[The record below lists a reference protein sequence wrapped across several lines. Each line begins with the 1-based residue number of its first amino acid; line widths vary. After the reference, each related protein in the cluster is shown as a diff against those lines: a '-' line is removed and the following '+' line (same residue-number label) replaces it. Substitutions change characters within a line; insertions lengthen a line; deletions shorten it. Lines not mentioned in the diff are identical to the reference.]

1 MKLSRFLLIIFL
13 GVVAIFFRPFI
24 LEGKIP
30 IPADTIVGMYH
41 PWRDVVWDNLVAGVP
56 FKNFLITD
64 PVRQQYPW
72 RKLATDAFKN
82 KQLPLWN
89 PYNFAGTPLLA
100 NFQSAAFY
108 PLNVLFAF
116 LPFSY
121 AWGFLI
127 FLQPLLAGIFLF
139 LYLRE
144 LRLGRASSLLGALA
158 FSFSGFFIAWLEWG
172 TILHSALWLPLILLS
187 IEKMVSR
194 PANRRWMIVFI
205 FSLVASFFA
214 GHLQTFFY
222 VFVFNLVY
230 LIWKLSQLRT
240 NRLKILLSFA
250 ISYLLFVI
258 VSSIQW
264 QPTWEFINLSARNID
279 QIDWRIPGWF
289 IPWQNLV
296 QFFAPDFFGNPA
308 TLNYWGVWNYGE
320 FIGYVGVVPLLL
332 AFLAVF
338 RRPKGVV
345 GFFAVFGLLALTF
358 ALPTPWA
365 KLPYWLKIPLISTS
379 QPTRLLLIVDF
390 CLAVLAAFGLEK
402 LLTEK
407 AKFKSALFLVAA
419 LGFLWLAALLLPQ
432 IVPGLTTN
440 LAISQRNLILPTIVL
455 AGGLG
460 ILGLVRFQRFPR
472 HLALGLLLAL
482 VCFDLIRFGW
492 KFTPFTKGE
501 WIFPS
506 IETTSFL
513 KEDKTIFRFMSA
525 DKRILPPNFSVVY
538 DLQTVDGY
546 DPLYLARYGELI
558 AASERGRPD
567 ISFPFGFNR
576 IVTPQNFNS
585 RIVDLLNVKYV
596 LSLTDLSSPKLGLV
610 FKEGETRVY
619 YNKEF
624 FPRAF
629 MVYNFRFAESRQKAI
644 ELLMDEKIDLRKK
657 VILEENLPIDL
668 LKLTNEK
675 IANNVIIE
683 AYQPNEVA
691 IEVDTAQKGF
701 LVLTDSYYPG
711 WRAKIDGRQTKIYQ
725 ADYNFRA
732 IIVPSGKHIITFE
745 YEN

>member
-1 MKLSRFLLIIFL
+1 
-13 GVVAIFFRPFI
+13 
-24 LEGKIP
+24 
-30 IPADTIVGMYH
+30 
-41 PWRDVVWDNLVAGVP
+41 
-56 FKNFLITD
+56 
-64 PVRQQYPW
+64 
-72 RKLATDAFKN
+72 
-82 KQLPLWN
+82 
-89 PYNFAGTPLLA
+89 
-100 NFQSAAFY
+100 
-108 PLNVLFAF
+108 
-116 LPFSY
+116 
-121 AWGFLI
+121 
-127 FLQPLLAGIFLF
+127 
-139 LYLRE
+139 
-144 LRLGRASSLLGALA
+144 
-158 FSFSGFFIAWLEWG
+158 
-172 TILHSALWLPLILLS
+172 
-187 IEKMVSR
+187 
-194 PANRRWMIVFI
+194 
-205 FSLVASFFA
+205 
-214 GHLQTFFY
+214 
-222 VFVFNLVY
+222 
-230 LIWKLSQLRT
+230 
-240 NRLKILLSFA
+240 
-250 ISYLLFVI
+250 
-258 VSSIQW
+258 
-264 QPTWEFINLSARNID
+264 
-279 QIDWRIPGWF
+279 
-289 IPWQNLV
+289 
-296 QFFAPDFFGNPA
+296 
-308 TLNYWGVWNYGE
+308 
-320 FIGYVGVVPLLL
+320 
-332 AFLAVF
+332 
-338 RRPKGVV
+338 
-345 GFFAVFGLLALTF
+345 
-358 ALPTPWA
+358 
-365 KLPYWLKIPLISTS
+365 
-379 QPTRLLLIVDF
+379 
-390 CLAVLAAFGLEK
+390 
-402 LLTEK
+402 
-407 AKFKSALFLVAA
+407 
-419 LGFLWLAALLLPQ
+419 LPQ

-506 IETTSFL
+506 TETTSFL

>member
-332 AFLAVF
+332 AFFAVF

-390 CLAVLAAFGLEK
+390 CLAMLAAFGLEK

-407 AKFKSALFLVAA
+407 AKFKSVLFLVAA

-629 MVYNFRFAESRQKAI
+629 MVYNFRFAER
-644 ELLMDEKIDLRKK
+644 DRKS
-657 VILEENLPIDL
+657 V
-668 LKLTNEK
+668 
-675 IANNVIIE
+675 V
-683 AYQPNEVA
+683 
-691 IEVDTAQKGF
+691 
-701 LVLTDSYYPG
+701 
-711 WRAKIDGRQTKIYQ
+711 
-725 ADYNFRA
+725 
-732 IIVPSGKHIITFE
+732 
-745 YEN
+745 